1 MVNIWFK
8 TREGFEKH
16 GIGKYGA
23 GICFYGKGEE
33 PVKVKGE
40 GEYICARLDD
50 LSYFGIR
57 SRYGGGHEDKFF
69 PEADRVAEMAIRA
82 VAEGKPIYFQEDT
95 RGASCAAAILEFF
108 TGGGMQVFNKSR
120 CRRNDY
126 GLNVEIYEKLYGT
139 LCCLK
144 LLMDDIDFDKLR
156 TGRAAVNKQENIS
169 KIYDIMCEEYA
180 ALKGGEKEIKEE
192 PETVNEAFKTA
203 GGIFISVHDCMR
215 CGEMNN
221 EVFGFYSVTK
231 DKVWHLYNGIID
243 AQILEEFLGKY
254 AKEDIEYFA
263 VIFWHENNDHGVK
276 FIDSECGDSFTD
288 EHLITYFDIIKEKY
302 GVTEDDIYD

>member
-1 MVNIWFK
+1 MVDIFFE
-8 TREGFEKH
+8 TRESFEKH
-16 GIGKYGA
+16 GVGKYGA

-33 PVKVKGE
+33 PVKVKGD

-69 PEADRVAEMAIRA
+69 PDADRVAALAIRA
-82 VAEGKPIYFQEDT
+82 VAAGKPIYFQEDT

-108 TGGGMQVFNKSR
+108 TGGGMQMFNKSR
-120 CRRNDY
+120 FRRNDY

-156 TGRAAVNKQENIS
+156 TGRAAVNRQENIS

-180 ALKGGEKEIKEE
+180 AHKAGEEEAGGDGIK
-192 PETVNEAFKTA
+192 EAFKTED
-203 GGIFISVHDCMR
+203 GFYISVHEHTYSGND
-215 CGEMNN
+215 NN

-231 DKVWHLYNGIID
+231 DKVSHGYCGIICAD
-243 AQILEEFLGKY
+243 ILADFLSKY
-254 AKEDIEYFA
+254 KKEDIEYFG
-263 VIFWHENNDHGVK
+263 VHFREENNDYGVMY
-276 FIDSECGDSFTD
+276 IDSECGDSFTT
-288 EHLITYFDIIKEKY
+288 EHLYTYLRIIDDKYEVKEQ
-302 GVTEDDIYD
+302 DIYD